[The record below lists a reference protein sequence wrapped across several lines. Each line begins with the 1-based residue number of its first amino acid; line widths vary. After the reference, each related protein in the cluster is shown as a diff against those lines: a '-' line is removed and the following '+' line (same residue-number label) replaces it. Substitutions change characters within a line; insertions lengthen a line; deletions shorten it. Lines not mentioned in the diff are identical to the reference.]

1 MIPSMLS
8 KLLKKTPKQHSIT
21 EIKTLGQELLSSASH
36 INNLP
41 LLLTFISPSSP
52 PHHILESILSLHS
65 FFLPL
70 LPQLPSATATTT
82 SSSSGS
88 DQSEFIYLTW
98 LRSKFDEF
106 LKSLIDCLVA
116 DECDETIKE
125 VVLDTLMEFV
135 KVANGGAFHSSLYN
149 RILRSIIHSTSSAE
163 FLIDLLISKYFKYID
178 VRYFTFISLEKLTRN
193 LEGKDVS
200 DDKTASADGTNESQL
215 SSSTECIIHN
225 MYYTIS
231 HIPPLEKSDDT
242 SDLEMWS
249 VSDVDADDKQLK
261 SKKRNNNVLSA
272 ARIAKKMKLKFTKAW
287 IAYLRLPLPLDVF
300 KEVLVNLHQAV
311 IPHLSN
317 PIMLC
322 DFLTRS
328 YDVGGV
334 VSVMALNSLYILMTQ
349 HGLEY
354 PKFYEKLY
362 ALLVPSIFMAKHRA
376 RFFQLLDSCLKSPL
390 LPAYLAA
397 SFAKKLSR
405 LLLSV
410 PPSGAL
416 VITAL
421 VHNILRRH
429 PSINCLV
436 HREEV
441 NEDTEQRTDEETAS
455 NLDNAQNGAKLC
467 QKSGLDHFNIEE
479 SDPMKSGAM
488 RSSLWEID
496 TALHHYCPP
505 VSRFALSL
513 GTDLTVRA
521 KTSEVNIGDF
531 SAGSY
536 ATILGAEIT
545 RRVKQVPLAFYK
557 TTPSS
562 LFSENDFA
570 GWTFK
575 CEENSETII
584 DNNENGAKDLLDQ
597 EHSPAKR
604 QRIECQ

>member
-1 MIPSMLS
+1 MATPS
-8 KLLKKTPKQHSIT
+8 KKNKKNKPTKQYGVA
-21 EIKTLGQELLSSASH
+21 ELKTLGKELLSSAEK

-41 LLLTFISPSSP
+41 ILLTYVSPSSP
-52 PHHILESILSLHS
+52 PQHVLESLLSLHS
-65 FFLPL
+65 YFLPL
-70 LPQLPSATATTT
+70 LPQLPSSTATA
-82 SSSSGS
+82 SDGDG

-98 LRSKFDEF
+98 IRSKFDEF
-106 LKSLIDCLVA
+106 LKSLIDVLVS
-116 DECDETIKE
+116 DKSDETLKE

-149 RILRSIIHSTSSAE
+149 RVLSSIIHISTGPAE
-163 FLIDLLISKYFKYID
+163 FLIDLLTSKYFKYID

-200 DDKTASADGTNESQL
+200 DDKTASADGTDESQ
-215 SSSTECIIHN
+215 SCSNIESVIRN

-231 HIPPLEKSDDT
+231 HVPPPEKSDDT
-242 SDLEMWS
+242 SDFEMWS

-272 ARIAKKMKLKFTKAW
+272 ARLAKKMKLKFTKAW
-287 IAYLRLPLPLDVF
+287 IAYLRLPLPLDVY

-311 IPHLSN
+311 FPHLSN

-334 VSVMALNSLYILMTQ
+334 VSVMALNSLFVLMMD

-354 PKFYEKLY
+354 PNFYEKLY

-376 RFFQLLDSCLKSPL
+376 RFFELLDSCLKSNL

-410 PPSGAL
+410 PPSGGL

-429 PSINCLV
+429 PSVNCLV
-436 HREEV
+436 HREDINEDSDHKTDEV
-441 NEDTEQRTDEETAS
+441 NAS
-455 NLDNAQNGAKLC
+455 NLDNAQTGATAC
-467 QKSGLDHFNIEE
+467 QKSGIDHFNIEE

-488 RSSLWEID
+488 SKYGASLVNVILWRD
-496 TALHHYCPP
+496 ATW
-505 VSRFALSL
+505 
-513 GTDLTVRA
+513 LTP
-521 KTSEVNIGDF
+521 D
-531 SAGSY
+531 
-536 ATILGAEIT
+536 
-545 RRVKQVPLAFYK
+545 
-557 TTPSS
+557 
-562 LFSENDFA
+562 
-570 GWTFK
+570 
-575 CEENSETII
+575 
-584 DNNENGAKDLLDQ
+584 NENLWAGLNMT
-597 EHSPAKR
+597 
-604 QRIECQ
+604 

>member
-1 MIPSMLS
+1 MESPM
-8 KLLKKTPKQHSIT
+8 KKTKKMKKKTPKQHSIT

-70 LPQLPSATATTT
+70 LPQLPSSAAT
-82 SSSSGS
+82 SSSSSADS

-106 LKSLIDCLVA
+106 LKLLIDVLVA
-116 DECDETIKE
+116 DESDETIKE

-149 RILRSIIHSTSSAE
+149 RILRSIIHSTSNAE

-193 LEGKDVS
+193 LDGKDAS
-200 DDKTASADGTNESQL
+200 DDKTASADGTDESQL
-215 SSSTECIIHN
+215 SSSTEFIIHN

-242 SDLEMWS
+242 SHLEMWS
-249 VSDVDADDKQLK
+249 LTDDKQLK

-287 IAYLRLPLPLDVF
+287 IAYLRLPLPLDLF

-334 VSVMALNSLYILMTQ
+334 VSVMALNSLFILMTQ

-416 VITAL
+416 VITSL

-441 NEDTEQRTDEETAS
+441 NEDSEHRTDEETNS
-455 NLDNAQNGAKLC
+455 NLDNAHNVAKPC